1 MFFDIIDIKWNF
13 LIKEQIM
20 GRQLAFWKYEDGA
33 DLNAREVYEKSV
45 IEGSAVTGLAMLPE
59 AEILS
64 KVKKTFREYE
74 RLDDYNYGGLHGN
87 FTIHINSQS
96 VMFDCSMRMNEE
108 ELNKIIDLMAGFG
121 CPYYDPQIDVRF
133 EG

>member
-1 MFFDIIDIKWNF
+1 
-13 LIKEQIM
+13 M
-20 GRQLAFWKYEDGA
+20 GRQLAFWKYEGGA

-45 IEGSAVTGLAMLPE
+45 VEGSVVAGLATLPE

-74 RLDDYNYGGLHGN
+74 RLDDYNYGGLQGN
-87 FTIHINSQS
+87 FTIYINSQS
-96 VMFDCSMRMNEE
+96 VMFDCSLRMNED

-121 CPYYDPQIDVRF
+121 CPFYDPQIDVRF
-133 EG
+133 DG

>member
-1 MFFDIIDIKWNF
+1 
-13 LIKEQIM
+13 M

-74 RLDDYNYGGLHGN
+74 RLDDYNYGGLQGN